1 MSFYY
6 EQARICSNVSDVLL
20 KNVYVQLYF
29 HLKILK
35 KLLNLNSNKGHGH
48 DNIGIRM
55 RKICGDS
62 FCIPL
67 GSIAKQAPLSASF
80 SSEWEKIVI
89 PFHKQSDKQYIKN
102 YRPVYMLL
110 ICGKIFEWL
119 IFTKISN
126 IFFVNK
132 LISSNHSDFKPGH
145 SCINELQL
153 NFYIFW
159 Q

>member
-1 MSFYY
+1 MFSSEDIEKTIKPQFK
-6 EQARICSNVSDVLL
+6 QRL
-20 KNVYVQLYF
+20 
-29 HLKILK
+29 
-35 KLLNLNSNKGHGH
+35 GH

-55 RKICGDS
+55 RKMCGDS

-110 ICGKIFEWL
+110 ICGKIFE
-119 IFTKISN
+119 
-126 IFFVNK
+126 
-132 LISSNHSDFKPGH
+132 
-145 SCINELQL
+145 
-153 NFYIFW
+153 
-159 Q
+159 

>member
-35 KLLNLNSNKGHGH
+35 KLLNLNSNKGRGH

-55 RKICGDS
+55 RKIRGDS

-110 ICGKIFEWL
+110 ICGKIFE
-119 IFTKISN
+119 
-126 IFFVNK
+126 
-132 LISSNHSDFKPGH
+132 
-145 SCINELQL
+145 
-153 NFYIFW
+153 
-159 Q
+159 